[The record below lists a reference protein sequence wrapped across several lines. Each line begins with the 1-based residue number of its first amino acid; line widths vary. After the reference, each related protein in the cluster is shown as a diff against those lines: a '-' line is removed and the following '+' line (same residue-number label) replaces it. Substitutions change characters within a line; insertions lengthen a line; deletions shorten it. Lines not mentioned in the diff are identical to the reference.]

1 MAAETWT
8 FLPERDD
15 LSSLTDEE
23 KIEWL
28 EGRVHRVL
36 ISPLRDMMRRTSRG
50 AARGA
55 SEDPSAAYWNLAI
68 VTLICSGI
76 EALGHH
82 LHGRKAVRSGSVRDF
97 QEFIDAF
104 MPDYSPV
111 REQIYNDFRSGL
123 AHSLVPRRGSVEER
137 LHRPF
142 LRDRRGHLRLDL
154 DRFFHGFVVGV
165 ENYFVAVRE
174 NSDLRQRFLDRFVT
188 SNRFW
193 IDNPPR
199 GAR

>member
-1 MAAETWT
+1 MAAEAWT

-15 LSSLTDEE
+15 LSGLTDEE

-36 ISPLRDMMRRTSRG
+36 VGPIREMRRYGR
-50 AARGA
+50 AALRSA
-55 SEDPSAAYWNLAI
+55 SDDPSAAYWSLAI

-97 QEFIDAF
+97 QEFVDTF

-111 REQIYNDFRSGL
+111 REEIYNDFRSGL
-123 AHSLVPRRGSVEER
+123 AHALVPRRGSLEES

-154 DRFFHGFVVGV
+154 DRFFLAFVVAV

-174 NSDLRQRFLDRFVT
+174 NAVMRQRFVDRFVT

-193 IDNPPR
+193 MEHPPR
-199 GAR
+199 GGR

>member
-15 LSSLTDEE
+15 LASLTDDE

-36 ISPLRDMMRRTSRG
+36 VTPLREMRRFGHGTHRG
-50 AARGA
+50 RAD
-55 SEDPSAAYWNLAI
+55 DPSAASWSLAI
-68 VTLICSGI
+68 VTLICCGI

-82 LHGRKAVRSGSVRDF
+82 LHGRKAVRSGGVRDF

-111 REQIYNDFRSGL
+111 REEIYSDFRSGL
-123 AHSLVPRRGSVEER
+123 AHALVPRRGSLEDGLR
-137 LHRPF
+137 RPF

-154 DRFFHGFVVGV
+154 DRFFLAFVVAV
-165 ENYFVAVRE
+165 ENYFQAVRE
-174 NSDLRQRFLDRFVT
+174 SPDMKQRFVDRFAT

-193 IDNPPR
+193 IERLPR